1 MSNWTLNTLKFVA
14 VIISSNHTPD
24 MKESDNDVVADAF
37 LPRTQAL

>member
-24 MKESDNDVVADAF
+24 MKEV
-37 LPRTQAL
+37 TMT